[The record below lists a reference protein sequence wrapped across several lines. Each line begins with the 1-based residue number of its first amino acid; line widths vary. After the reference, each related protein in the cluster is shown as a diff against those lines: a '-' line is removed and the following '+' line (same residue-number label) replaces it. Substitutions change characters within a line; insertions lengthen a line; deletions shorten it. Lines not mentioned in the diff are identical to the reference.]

1 MTNELPTYPSEHIAD
16 FRAAVASLV
25 LDGFVPKLRLQSST
39 YRVEHE
45 DGTFGEL
52 YKTLHYA
59 VIVWHHEEDGEEI
72 EEPTVEYL
80 VPERLAPYIRLLF
93 RRGAQAFEPE
103 NHADYSGETPEELN
117 QSLDKFKA
125 TCDRWTEPIFGEP
138 LEELGRCIDIMNEEG
153 DYVCQCPLLP

>member
-1 MTNELPTYPSEHIAD
+1 MTNELPAYPSEAIAG
-16 FRAAVASLV
+16 FREAVESLV
-25 LDGFVPKLRLQSST
+25 LDGVVPKLCLQSST

-59 VIVWHHEEDGEEI
+59 AIVWHHEEDGEVF
-72 EEPTVEYL
+72 EEPAVEYWL
-80 VPERLAPYIRLLF
+80 PERLAPYVRLLF
-93 RRGAQAFEPE
+93 WCSAQNFEPG
-103 NHADYSGETPEELN
+103 HADYNGETPEGLS

-138 LEELGRCIDIMNEEG
+138 LEELERCIDIMNEEG

>member
-80 VPERLAPYIRLLF
+80 VPAEHAHCIRLLF
-93 RRGAQAFEPE
+93 MRGAQEFEPDHVPY
-103 NHADYSGETPEELN
+103 NGETPFGL
-117 QSLDKFKA
+117 SLALDEFKA

-138 LEELGRCIDIMNEEG
+138 LEELERCVEIMNTEG
-153 DYVCQCPLLP
+153 DYVCQC

>member
-59 VIVWHHEEDGEEI
+59 VIVWHHEEDGGEI
-72 EEPTVEYL
+72 DESAVEYW
-80 VPERLAPYIRLLF
+80 VPAEHAHYIRLLF
-93 RRGAQAFEPE
+93 MRGAQEFEPDHVPY
-103 NHADYSGETPEELN
+103 NGETPFGL
-117 QSLDKFKA
+117 SLALDEFKK
-125 TCDRWTEPIFGEP
+125 TCDHWTEPIFGEP
-138 LEELGRCIDIMNEEG
+138 LEELERCVEIMNTEG
-153 DYVCQCPLLP
+153 DYVCQC

>member
-1 MTNELPTYPSEHIAD
+1 MTNELPTYPSDHIAD

-80 VPERLAPYIRLLF
+80 VPAEHAHYIRLLF
-93 RRGAQAFEPE
+93 MRGAQEFEPDHVPY
-103 NHADYSGETPEELN
+103 NGETSFGL
-117 QSLDKFKA
+117 SLALDEFKA

-138 LEELGRCIDIMNEEG
+138 LEELERCVEIMNTEG
-153 DYVCQCPLLP
+153 DYVCQC